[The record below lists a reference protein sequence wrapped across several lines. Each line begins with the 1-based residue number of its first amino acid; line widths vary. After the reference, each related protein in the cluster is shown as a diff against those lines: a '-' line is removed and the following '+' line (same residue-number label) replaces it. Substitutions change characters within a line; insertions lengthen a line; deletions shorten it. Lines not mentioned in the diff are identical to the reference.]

1 MLTVNRQQLTKTTVI
16 YTFMEVTDQDFLTI
30 RSVIESQLAA
40 FQQDD
45 APSAFACAAP
55 AIQEQFQNAENFL
68 RMVSMS
74 YPAVY
79 RPRSVFFEK
88 VTTIQD
94 NITQPVLLLAPD
106 GVPLRALYFME
117 KQPDDSWRINGCIL
131 VSVEA
136 ETF

>member
-1 MLTVNRQQLTKTTVI
+1 MIVNDRDSI
-16 YTFMEVTDQDFLTI
+16 AI
-30 RSVIESQLAA
+30 RTVIESQLAA

-45 APSAFACAAP
+45 AEAAFAFASS
-55 AIQEQFQNAENFL
+55 AIQEQFQSAENFL
-68 RMVSMS
+68 RMVMLN

-88 VTTIQD
+88 ITTVQD
-94 NITQPVLLLAPD
+94 NITQPVLLLSPH

-117 KQPDDSWRINGCIL
+117 KQPDDTWRINGCIL

-136 ETF
+136 EII